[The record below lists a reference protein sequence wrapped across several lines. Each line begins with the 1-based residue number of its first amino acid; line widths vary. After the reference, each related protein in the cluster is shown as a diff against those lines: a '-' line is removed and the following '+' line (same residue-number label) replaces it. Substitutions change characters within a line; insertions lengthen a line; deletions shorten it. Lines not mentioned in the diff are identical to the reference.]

1 MHHVWRLWSY
11 KLTDNWD
18 YFLPKLTGYRS
29 IMRRK
34 LRKVFNNQLP
44 ARYRNCFA
52 LIDGKRFEISR
63 PSGDNNQQYYVYNDY
78 YGFHQLGYQSV
89 VVSDGLIM
97 HFSGPYAGSGNDLN
111 LLADSSLLRDLHNA
125 LKAANMDHLQL
136 DIVADKIYN
145 KYSCS
150 WHRFTTS
157 RSNECRGTGRYSWQ

>member
-1 MHHVWRLWSY
+1 
-11 KLTDNWD
+11 
-18 YFLPKLTGYRS
+18 
-29 IMRRK
+29 MRRK

-97 HFSGPYAGSGNDLN
+97 HFSGPHAGSGNDLN